1 MLIEAGAD
9 VNMVDEDGETALY
22 WASQEGYSEIV
33 KMLEEAGAK

>member
-9 VNMVDEDGETALY
+9 VNAVDVDGETALHF
-22 WASQEGYSEIV
+22 ASRWGYSEIV